1 MNATRKKQEITC
13 VIAPEWQIGASF
25 EWRHT
30 VQWRQCEVGISGGL
44 HHKIKTL
51 MPSLW
56 PNFRKWTFK
65 LTLCL
70 IVVDLYFVIT
80 ELRRHPLWV
89 QSTNSGERTVWVR
102 RFWNTRAWIRQSYE
116 LFSEKFWNSSRLVQH
131 WIVQLPCNDNHWL
144 LYFSMRWESIFYWL
158 VIYIRLDMSGDAI
171 ACRSNIPNTCN
182 RTFPITASHRVK
194 TVQISPP

>member
-1 MNATRKKQEITC
+1 MRKKQEITC
-13 VIAPEWQIGASF
+13 LLLLHIAPEWKIGASF

-30 VQWRQCEVGISGGL
+30 VQWRQCEVGISGGI

-65 LTLCL
+65 LTLYW

-80 ELRRHPLWV
+80 ELRRHSLRV

-102 RFWNTRAWIRQSYE
+102 RFWNTRAWICQSYE
-116 LFSEKFWNSSRLVQH
+116 LFIEKFWNSSRLVEH

-144 LYFSMRWESIFYWL
+144 LYFSMRWESVFYWL
-158 VIYIRLDMSGDAI
+158 VIYFRLDMSDD
-171 ACRSNIPNTCN
+171 RLSVEH
-182 RTFPITASHRVK
+182 S
-194 TVQISPP
+194 Q